1 MLAALQD
8 RWAQGGFPVEEEGV
22 VGANMETPASAPQRL
37 GNNNTTL
44 ASLSSPPLMMS
55 RGHWRCHCHHF
66 VGVVFATVAG
76 RGAGIDIIDGRC
88 GGAWYCASA
97 CNCTSPT
104 AATMTMMASAAGGQ
118 ALRRCGGA
126 GASVPSLGGNAI
138 RFSFAFTIHIA
149 GRATAIAPCA
159 RSKSLMSVH
168 RDDCLGT
175 KAPVIA
181 VSAAYKLVVNATR
194 CTFTSHFNVGPF

>member
-1 MLAALQD
+1 M
-8 RWAQGGFPVEEEGV
+8 
-22 VGANMETPASAPQRL
+22 VGANMEAPISAPQQL
-37 GNNNTTL
+37 GNDDAML
-44 ASLSSPPLMMS
+44 VSLSSPPLMMS
-55 RGHWRCHCHHF
+55 HGHWCCHCHHF
-66 VGVVFATVAG
+66 VRVVFATVAG
-76 RGAGIDIIDGRC
+76 RGVGVDIRC
-88 GGAWYCASA
+88 GGAYYCASA
-97 CNCTSPT
+97 CNCTLPT
-104 AATMTMMASAAGGQ
+104 VATMTTTASAAGGQ
-118 ALRRCGGA
+118 ALRHCGGA
-126 GASVPSLGGNAI
+126 GASVPSLGGDAI